1 MPRLTSAAELANLAA
16 SSARSVPMGRAARI
30 KPSIRKPSDMQ
41 NTIRHRIGMSLLCV
55 SLALVIGPAAALAQ
69 SGSAGGSIGNDEKS
83 LSGSRSE
90 PSSDREAPR
99 PHSRKAEEPRGSG
112 GGGGSNF
119 DGTWAYTGIGT
130 NCQGSGSGSLV
141 ISGGLIS
148 SKNGRIGRVSPDGA
162 YHSASVGDDGVALT
176 ATGRM
181 SGNTGSGSYRRA
193 DGCIGHWTARRL

>member
-1 MPRLTSAAELANLAA
+1 MKNVTRHWIMAALFCAGLAA
-16 SSARSVPMGRAARI
+16 VASPRV
-30 KPSIRKPSDMQ
+30 
-41 NTIRHRIGMSLLCV
+41 
-55 SLALVIGPAAALAQ
+55 ALAQ
-69 SGSAGGSIGNDEKS
+69 AGSAGGSIGNDEKS

-99 PHSRKAEEPRGSG
+99 PRSRKAEEPRRSPRGSGG

-130 NCQGSGSGSLV
+130 NCQGSGSGSFV

-148 SKNGRIGRVSPDGA
+148 SKNGGTGRVSPDGA

-193 DGCIGHWTARRL
+193 DGCIGRWTARRL

>member
-1 MPRLTSAAELANLAA
+1 
-16 SSARSVPMGRAARI
+16 
-30 KPSIRKPSDMQ
+30 MQ
-41 NTIRHRIGMSLLCV
+41 NTIRHRIGMSLFCV

-69 SGSAGGSIGNDEKS
+69 SGSAGGSIGDDEKS

-90 PSSDREAPR
+90 PSSDREVTRPR
-99 PHSRKAEEPRGSG
+99 SQKAEEPRRSSRGSSG
-112 GGGGSNF
+112 GGASNF

-130 NCQGSGSGSLV
+130 NCQGSGSGSLF
-141 ISGGLIS
+141 ISGGQVS
-148 SKNGRIGRVSPDGA
+148 SKTGGIGRVSPDGA

-193 DGCIGHWTARRL
+193 DGCVGRWTARRL

>member
-1 MPRLTSAAELANLAA
+1 
-16 SSARSVPMGRAARI
+16 
-30 KPSIRKPSDMQ
+30 MQ
-41 NTIRHRIGMSLLCV
+41 NAIRHRIRMSLFCV
-55 SLALVIGPAAALAQ
+55 SLALVTGPAASLAQ

-90 PSSDREAPR
+90 PSSDREVTKPR
-99 PHSRKAEEPRGSG
+99 SQKTEEPRRSSRGSSG
-112 GGGGSNF
+112 GGASNF

-141 ISGGLIS
+141 ISGGQVS
-148 SKNGRIGRVSPDGA
+148 SKTGGIGRVSPDGT

-193 DGCIGHWTARRL
+193 DGCVGRWTARRL